1 MIEMSYEFNDD
12 SAMSST
18 MIEILRYETN
28 DVPADPANDNDYDDL
43 FFSNAEL
50 KMCASCAPRRGAHSH
65 GAAIT
70 FWRAPSAAVRTG
82 SRAANFST
90 ATRTSFK
97 DWVKTRKELTGMLT
111 VLTGATRCCTL
122 ASGAMTGAELG
133 AGAA

>member
-1 MIEMSYEFNDD
+1 MMIC
-12 SAMSST
+12 
-18 MIEILRYETN
+18 
-28 DVPADPANDNDYDDL
+28 V
-43 FFSNAEL
+43 FSNAEL
-50 KMCASCAPRRGAHSH
+50 KMCASSAPRRAALTRTPRSHRAHSH
-65 GAAIT
+65 DPAEIT

-90 ATRTSFK
+90 AILTSFK

-111 VLTGATRCCTL
+111 VLTGATRCCML

>member
-1 MIEMSYEFNDD
+1 
-12 SAMSST
+12 

-28 DVPADPANDNDYDDL
+28 DVPADPANDGRRLEPKGLRTADPANDNDYDDL

-50 KMCASCAPRRGAHSH
+50 KMCASCAPHRGAHSH

-97 DWVKTRKELTGMLT
+97 DWVKTRKELTGMFT
-111 VLTGATRCCTL
+111 VLTGATSCCML
-122 ASGAMTGAELG
+122 ASAATTGAELG